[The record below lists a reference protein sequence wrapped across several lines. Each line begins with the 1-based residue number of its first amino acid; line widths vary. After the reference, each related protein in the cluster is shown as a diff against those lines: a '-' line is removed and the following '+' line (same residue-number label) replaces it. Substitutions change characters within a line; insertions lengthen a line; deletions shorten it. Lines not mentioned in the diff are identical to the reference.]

1 MKSIQLA
8 FACLAAFMALGVAA
22 VEDGVKVDLS
32 VPDELRQGEPLPVAE
47 RVENKSNASR
57 SIFLPQIQ
65 SDRFGR
71 HTVSFDIIAS
81 HIKSPFSDIY
91 TTMNPRSPTQ
101 ITRPDIYVSAVC
113 RSREPGP
120 IPVVKLPPKGVA
132 EYSFSLFYDFSSY
145 KTRRK
150 LLFKNTGKYSLRAAI
165 YELDEG
171 GDQSKMIP
179 NDGKMHEVPSEFKEF
194 TVIPPENKDE
204 SAAFSDLWMVEDE
217 YLLYAPEYFG
227 ELRRHLEGVP
237 QLREYLKKHRNTNL
251 GRRAAL
257 PLGMAVS
264 QGVIE
269 DEDGDIQ
276 RALEELSRSKLK
288 DASALATDVLK
299 RMSDAKERKAQEKQG
314 GANGG

>member
-1 MKSIQLA
+1 MKSFQLA
-8 FACLAAFMALGVAA
+8 FACLAAFMALGAA
-22 VEDGVKVDLS
+22 VADGIKVELT
-32 VPDELRQGEPLPVAE
+32 VPDELHQGEQLHVVV
-47 RVENKSNASR
+47 RVENTSNEPQ

-71 HTVSFDIIAS
+71 HTVFFDIIFPR
-81 HIKSPFSDIY
+81 IKSPFSDIY
-91 TTMNPRSPTQ
+91 TALNPRSSTR
-101 ITRPDIYVSAVC
+101 ITRPYIYVSEVC
-113 RSREPGP
+113 RRMWQGP
-120 IPVVKLPPKGVA
+120 IPVVKLPPNGVA

-145 KTRRK
+145 KARRK

-171 GDQSKMIP
+171 GDLVKALLSAKKHKVQ
-179 NDGKMHEVPSEFKEF
+179 SEFEEF
-194 TVIPPENKDE
+194 TVVPPENKDE
-204 SAAFSDLWMVEDE
+204 SAAFSDLWMVEAE

-257 PLGMAVS
+257 PLEMAVS

-288 DASALATDVLK
+288 DASALAADVLK